1 MRACLTGDECEKGE
15 VRFMGSDSFMIL
27 FDVIIFGYGIYLIY
41 SGYQMKKTHQPS
53 SLIIN
58 QTELV
63 GARDVKGFCEAM
75 YKPLILFGVLAV
87 IYGIAGYVNDKYL
100 NEPMANLIAIALF
113 LILCFWFFRETKKN
127 KTKYLK

>member
-1 MRACLTGDECEKGE
+1 MRACLTGDECEKSE

-100 NEPMANLIAIALF
+100 NGPIANLVAVALF
-113 LILCFWFFRETKKN
+113 LVLCFWFFRETKKN
-127 KTKYLK
+127 KAKYLK